1 MKIIDDGTVTLP
13 KGFYGA
19 GGHVGIKKEK
29 KDLALIY
36 SEVDALAV
44 GTFTQNIVKAA
55 PVLWDK
61 MVVENYD
68 SARVIAINSGVANAC
83 TGDEGIYNNELF
95 ASKVADNFGVKKEE
109 VLICSTGVIG
119 KQLPMDK
126 IIEGIAKVKA
136 LLNNDQK
143 SGEIVA
149 QSIMTTDTKPKHIAV
164 TIELGGKI
172 VTIGACCKGSGMIH
186 PNMATMLG
194 FITTDCNIS
203 KELLNKALKE
213 IIADTF
219 NMVSVDRDTS
229 TNDTVLLLA
238 NGLANNEKITSE
250 NDDYYKFK
258 EALYYVNEYL
268 AKAIAGDGEGATKLL
283 EVQVH
288 GANSIKQAKVIAKSV
303 CTSPLVKTAVYGNDA
318 NWGRL
323 LCAMGYSGEEFDPY
337 NVDLSIASEYGT
349 LQLVT
354 KGMATDY
361 SEELATKILSSSEVK
376 AIIDIHNGEYK
387 ATAWGCDL
395 TYDYVKIN
403 ADYRS

>member
-1 MKIIDDGTVTLP
+1 MKIIETGTVTSP
-13 KGFYGA
+13 KGFLGV
-19 GGHVGIKKEK
+19 GEHVGIKKEK

-36 SEVDALAV
+36 STVAAKAV
-44 GTFTQNIVKAA
+44 GTFTQNVVKAA

-61 MVVENYD
+61 MIVANYD
-68 SARVIAINSGVANAC
+68 HARVIAINSGVANAC
-83 TGDEGIYNNELF
+83 TGQEGIENNEEF
-95 ASKVADNFGVKKEE
+95 AKIVADNFSINKEE

-119 KQLPMDK
+119 KQLPMEVIK
-126 IIEGIAKVKA
+126 NGVEQVKP
-136 LLNNDQK
+136 LLKED
-143 SGEIVA
+143 GGMDVA
-149 QSIMTTDTKPKHIAV
+149 TAILTTDTKAKHLAV
-164 TIELGGKI
+164 EIELGGKT

-203 KELLNKALKE
+203 KTLLNKALKE
-213 IIADTF
+213 IIPDTF
-219 NMVSVDRDTS
+219 NMISVDRDTS

-238 NGLANNEKITSE
+238 NGLADNPEINEE
-250 NDDYYKFK
+250 NADYQVFK
-258 EALYYVNEYL
+258 DALYYVNEFL

-288 GANSIKQAKVIAKSV
+288 GANSINQAKVIAKSV
-303 CTSPLVKTAVYGNDA
+303 CTSPLVKTAIYGNDA

-323 LCAMGYSGEEFDPY
+323 LCAMGYSGEQFDPY
-337 NVDLSIASEYGT
+337 NVDLKIASEFGI
-349 LQLVT
+349 LQLVA

-376 AIIDIHNGEYK
+376 AIIDIHNGNYQ

>member
-1 MKIIDDGTVTLP
+1 MKIIETGTVTSP
-13 KGFYGA
+13 KGFLGV
-19 GGHVGIKKEK
+19 GEHVGIKKEK

-36 SEVDALAV
+36 STVAAKAV
-44 GTFTQNIVKAA
+44 GTFTQNVVKAA

-61 MVVENYD
+61 MIVENYD
-68 SARVIAINSGVANAC
+68 HARVIAINSGVANAC
-83 TGDEGIYNNELF
+83 TGQEGIENNEEF
-95 ASKVADNFGVKKEE
+95 AKIVADNFSINKEE

-119 KQLPMDK
+119 KQLPMEAIK
-126 IIEGIAKVKA
+126 NGVEQVKP
-136 LLNNDQK
+136 LLKED
-143 SGEIVA
+143 GGMDVA
-149 QSIMTTDTKPKHIAV
+149 TAILTTDTKAKHLAV
-164 TIELGGKI
+164 EIELGGKT

-203 KELLNKALKE
+203 KTLLNKALKE
-213 IIADTF
+213 IIPDTF
-219 NMVSVDRDTS
+219 NMISVDRDTS

-238 NGLANNEKITSE
+238 NGLADNPEINEE
-250 NDDYYKFK
+250 NTDYQVFK
-258 EALYYVNEYL
+258 EALYYVNEFL

-288 GANSIKQAKVIAKSV
+288 GANSINQAKVIAKSV
-303 CTSPLVKTAVYGNDA
+303 CTSPLVKTAIYGNDA

-323 LCAMGYSGEEFDPY
+323 LCAMGYSGEQFDPY
-337 NVDLSIASEYGT
+337 NVDLKIASEFGT
-349 LQLVT
+349 LQLVAM
-354 KGMATDY
+354 GMATDY

-376 AIIDIHNGEYK
+376 AIIDIHNGNYQ

>member
-1 MKIIDDGTVTLP
+1 MKIIETGTVTSP
-13 KGFYGA
+13 KGFLGV
-19 GGHVGIKKEK
+19 GEHVGIKKEK

-36 SEVDALAV
+36 STVAAKAV
-44 GTFTQNIVKAA
+44 GTFTQNVVKAA

-61 MVVENYD
+61 MIVENYD
-68 SARVIAINSGVANAC
+68 HARVIAINSGVANAC
-83 TGDEGIYNNELF
+83 TGQEGIENNEEF
-95 ASKVADNFGVKKEE
+95 AKIVADNFSINKEE

-119 KQLPMDK
+119 KQLPMEAIK
-126 IIEGIAKVKA
+126 NGVEQVKP
-136 LLNNDQK
+136 LLKED
-143 SGEIVA
+143 GGMDVA
-149 QSIMTTDTKPKHIAV
+149 TAILTTDTKAKHLAV
-164 TIELGGKI
+164 EIELGGKT

-203 KELLNKALKE
+203 KTLLNKALKE
-213 IIADTF
+213 IIPDTF
-219 NMVSVDRDTS
+219 NMISVDRDTS

-238 NGLANNEKITSE
+238 NGLADNPEINEE
-250 NDDYYKFK
+250 NADYQVFK
-258 EALYYVNEYL
+258 EALYYVNEFL

-288 GANSIKQAKVIAKSV
+288 GANSINQAKVIAKSV
-303 CTSPLVKTAVYGNDA
+303 CTSPLVKTAIYGNDA

-323 LCAMGYSGEEFDPY
+323 LCAMGYSGEQFDPY
-337 NVDLSIASEYGT
+337 NVDLKIASEFGT
-349 LQLVT
+349 LQLVAM
-354 KGMATDY
+354 GMATDY

-376 AIIDIHNGEYK
+376 AIIDIHNGNYQ

>member
-1 MKIIDDGTVTLP
+1 MKIIENGTVTTP
-13 KGFYGA
+13 VGFYGA
-19 GGHVGIKKEK
+19 GAHVGIKKEN

-36 SEVDALAV
+36 SQVDAKTA
-44 GTFTQNIVKAA
+44 GTFTKNIVKAA

-61 MVVENYD
+61 MIVENYD
-68 SARVIAINSGVANAC
+68 HVRVVAVNSGVANAC
-83 TGDEGIYNNELF
+83 TGDEGLKYNEQF
-95 ASKVADNFGVKKEE
+95 AKTVADCFSIEKEE

-126 IIEGIAKVKA
+126 IINGVPAVKQ
-136 LLNNDQK
+136 LLSDSQEAGK
-143 SGEIVA
+143 LVA
-149 QSIMTTDTKPKHIAV
+149 ESIMTTDTKPKHLAV
-164 TIELGGKI
+164 QIEIDNKV
-172 VTIGACCKGSGMIH
+172 VTLGACCKGSGMIH

-213 IIADTF
+213 VIPDTF
-219 NMVSVDRDTS
+219 NMISVDRDTS

-238 NGLANNEKITSE
+238 NGLANNKEIVDEDK
-250 NDDYYKFK
+250 DYHTFK

-283 EVQVH
+283 EIQVH
-288 GANSIKQAKVIAKSV
+288 GANSVNQAKVIAKSV

-337 NVDLSIASEYGT
+337 NVDLSIASEFGN

-361 SEELATKILSSSEVK
+361 DEQAATKILSSSEVK
-376 AIIDIHNGEYK
+376 AIIELHNGNYQ

>member
-1 MKIIDDGTVTLP
+1 MKIIETGTVTSP
-13 KGFYGA
+13 KGFLGV
-19 GGHVGIKKEK
+19 GEHVGIKKEK

-36 SEVDALAV
+36 STVAAKAV
-44 GTFTQNIVKAA
+44 GTFTQNVVKAA

-61 MVVENYD
+61 MIVENYD
-68 SARVIAINSGVANAC
+68 HARVIAINSGVANAC
-83 TGDEGIYNNELF
+83 TGQEGIENNEEF
-95 ASKVADNFGVKKEE
+95 AKIVADNFSINKEE

-119 KQLPMDK
+119 KQLPMEVIK
-126 IIEGIAKVKA
+126 NGVEQVKP
-136 LLNNDQK
+136 LLKED
-143 SGEIVA
+143 GGMDVA
-149 QSIMTTDTKPKHIAV
+149 TAILTTDTKAKHLAV
-164 TIELGGKI
+164 EIELGGKT

-203 KELLNKALKE
+203 KTLLNKALKE
-213 IIADTF
+213 IIPDTF
-219 NMVSVDRDTS
+219 NMISVDRDTS

-238 NGLANNEKITSE
+238 NGLADNPEINEE
-250 NDDYYKFK
+250 NADYQVFK

-288 GANSIKQAKVIAKSV
+288 GANSINQAKVIAKSV
-303 CTSPLVKTAVYGNDA
+303 CTSPLVKTAIYGNDA

-323 LCAMGYSGEEFDPY
+323 LCAMGYSGEQFDPY
-337 NVDLSIASEYGT
+337 NVDLKIASEFGI
-349 LQLVT
+349 LQLVA

-376 AIIDIHNGEYK
+376 AIIDIHNGNYQ

-395 TYDYVKIN
+395 T
-403 ADYRS
+403 

>member
-1 MKIIDDGTVTLP
+1 MKIIETGTVTSP
-13 KGFYGA
+13 KGFLGV
-19 GGHVGIKKEK
+19 GEHVGIKKEK

-36 SEVDALAV
+36 STVAAKAV
-44 GTFTQNIVKAA
+44 GTFTQNVVKAA

-61 MVVENYD
+61 MIVENYD
-68 SARVIAINSGVANAC
+68 HARVIAINSGVANAC
-83 TGDEGIYNNELF
+83 TGQEGIENNEEF
-95 ASKVADNFGVKKEE
+95 AKIVADNFLINKEE

-119 KQLPMDK
+119 KQLPMEVIK
-126 IIEGIAKVKA
+126 NGVEQVKP
-136 LLNNDQK
+136 LLKED
-143 SGEIVA
+143 GGMDVA
-149 QSIMTTDTKPKHIAV
+149 TAILTTDTKAKHLAV
-164 TIELGGKI
+164 EIELGGKT

-203 KELLNKALKE
+203 KTLLNKALKE
-213 IIADTF
+213 IIPDTF
-219 NMVSVDRDTS
+219 NMISVDRDTS

-238 NGLANNEKITSE
+238 NGLADNPEINEE
-250 NDDYYKFK
+250 NADYQVFK
-258 EALYYVNEYL
+258 EALYYVNEFL

-288 GANSIKQAKVIAKSV
+288 GANSINQAKVIAKSV
-303 CTSPLVKTAVYGNDA
+303 CTSPLVKTAIYGNDA

-323 LCAMGYSGEEFDPY
+323 LCAMGYSGEQFDPY
-337 NVDLSIASEYGT
+337 NVDLKIASEFGT
-349 LQLVT
+349 LQLVA

-376 AIIDIHNGEYK
+376 AIIDIHNGNYQ

>member
-1 MKIIDDGTVTLP
+1 MKIIETGTVTSP
-13 KGFYGA
+13 KGFLGV
-19 GGHVGIKKEK
+19 GEHVGIKKEK

-36 SEVDALAV
+36 STVAAKAV
-44 GTFTQNIVKAA
+44 GTFTQNVVKAA

-61 MVVENYD
+61 MIVENYD
-68 SARVIAINSGVANAC
+68 HARVIAINSGVANAC
-83 TGDEGIYNNELF
+83 TGQEGIENNEEF
-95 ASKVADNFGVKKEE
+95 AKIVADNFSINKEE

-119 KQLPMDK
+119 KQLPMEVIK
-126 IIEGIAKVKA
+126 NGVEQVKP
-136 LLNNDQK
+136 LLKED
-143 SGEIVA
+143 GGMDVA
-149 QSIMTTDTKPKHIAV
+149 TAILTTDTKAKHLAV
-164 TIELGGKI
+164 EIELGGKT

-203 KELLNKALKE
+203 KTLLNKALKE
-213 IIADTF
+213 IIPDTF
-219 NMVSVDRDTS
+219 NMISVDRDTS

-238 NGLANNEKITSE
+238 NGLANNPEINEE
-250 NDDYYKFK
+250 NTDYQVFK
-258 EALYYVNEYL
+258 EALYYVNEFL

-288 GANSIKQAKVIAKSV
+288 GANSINQAKVIAKSV
-303 CTSPLVKTAVYGNDA
+303 CTSPLVKTAIYGNDA

-323 LCAMGYSGEEFDPY
+323 LCAMGYSGEQFDPY
-337 NVDLSIASEYGT
+337 NVDLKIASEFGI
-349 LQLVT
+349 LQLVA

-376 AIIDIHNGEYK
+376 AIIDIHNGNYQ

>member
-1 MKIIDDGTVTLP
+1 MKIIETGTVTSP
-13 KGFYGA
+13 KGFLGV
-19 GGHVGIKKEK
+19 GEHVGIKKEK

-36 SEVDALAV
+36 STVAAKAV
-44 GTFTQNIVKAA
+44 GTFTQNVVKAA

-61 MVVENYD
+61 MIVENYD
-68 SARVIAINSGVANAC
+68 HARVIAINSGVANAC
-83 TGDEGIYNNELF
+83 TGQEGIENNEEF
-95 ASKVADNFGVKKEE
+95 AKIVADNFPINKEE

-119 KQLPMDK
+119 KQLPMEVIK
-126 IIEGIAKVKA
+126 KGVEQVKP
-136 LLNNDQK
+136 LLKED
-143 SGEIVA
+143 GGMDVA
-149 QSIMTTDTKPKHIAV
+149 TAILTTDTKAKHLAV
-164 TIELGGKI
+164 EIELGGKT

-203 KELLNKALKE
+203 KTLLNKALKE
-213 IIADTF
+213 IIPDTF
-219 NMVSVDRDTS
+219 NMISVDRDTS

-238 NGLANNEKITSE
+238 NGLADNPEINEE
-250 NDDYYKFK
+250 NTDYQVFK

-288 GANSIKQAKVIAKSV
+288 GANSINQAKVIAKSV
-303 CTSPLVKTAVYGNDA
+303 CTSPLVKTAIYGNDA

-323 LCAMGYSGEEFDPY
+323 LCAMGYSGEQFDPY
-337 NVDLSIASEYGT
+337 NVDLKIASEFGI
-349 LQLVT
+349 LQLVA

-376 AIIDIHNGEYK
+376 AIIDIHNGNYQ

>member
-1 MKIIDDGTVTLP
+1 MKIIETGTVTSP
-13 KGFYGA
+13 KGFLGV
-19 GGHVGIKKEK
+19 GEHVGIKKEK

-36 SEVDALAV
+36 STVAAKAV
-44 GTFTQNIVKAA
+44 GTFTQNVVKAA

-61 MVVENYD
+61 MIVENFD
-68 SARVIAINSGVANAC
+68 HARVIAINSGVANAC
-83 TGDEGIYNNELF
+83 TGQEGIENNEEF
-95 ASKVADNFGVKKEE
+95 AKIVADNFSINKEE

-119 KQLPMDK
+119 KQLPMEVIK
-126 IIEGIAKVKA
+126 NGVEQVKP
-136 LLNNDQK
+136 LLKED
-143 SGEIVA
+143 GGMDVA
-149 QSIMTTDTKPKHIAV
+149 TAILTTDTKAKHLAV
-164 TIELGGKI
+164 EIELGGKT

-203 KELLNKALKE
+203 KTLLNKALKE
-213 IIADTF
+213 IIPDTF
-219 NMVSVDRDTS
+219 NMISVDRDTS

-238 NGLANNEKITSE
+238 NGLADNPEINEE
-250 NDDYYKFK
+250 NADYQVFK
-258 EALYYVNEYL
+258 EALYYVNEFL

-288 GANSIKQAKVIAKSV
+288 GANSINQAKVIAKSV
-303 CTSPLVKTAVYGNDA
+303 CTSPLVKTAIYGNDA

-323 LCAMGYSGEEFDPY
+323 LCAMGYSGEQFDPY
-337 NVDLSIASEYGT
+337 NVDLKIASEFGI
-349 LQLVT
+349 LQLVA

-376 AIIDIHNGEYK
+376 AIIDIHNGNYQ

>member
-1 MKIIDDGTVTLP
+1 MKIIETGTVTSP
-13 KGFYGA
+13 KGFLGV
-19 GGHVGIKKEK
+19 GEHVGIKKEK

-36 SEVDALAV
+36 STVAAKAV
-44 GTFTQNIVKAA
+44 GTFTQNVVKAA

-61 MVVENYD
+61 MIVENYD
-68 SARVIAINSGVANAC
+68 HARVIAINSGVANAC
-83 TGDEGIYNNELF
+83 TGQEGIENNEEF
-95 ASKVADNFGVKKEE
+95 AKIVADNFSINKEE
-109 VLICSTGVIG
+109 VLTCSTGVVG
-119 KQLPMDK
+119 KQLPMEVIK
-126 IIEGIAKVKA
+126 KRVEQVKPV
-136 LLNNDQK
+136 LKED
-143 SGEIVA
+143 GGMDVA
-149 QSIMTTDTKPKHIAV
+149 TAILTTDTKAKHLAV
-164 TIELGGKI
+164 EIELGGKT

-203 KELLNKALKE
+203 KTLLNKALKE
-213 IIADTF
+213 IIPDTF
-219 NMVSVDRDTS
+219 NMISVDRDTS

-238 NGLANNEKITSE
+238 NGLADNPEINEE
-250 NDDYYKFK
+250 NTDYQVFK
-258 EALYYVNEYL
+258 EALYYVNEFL

-288 GANSIKQAKVIAKSV
+288 GANSINQAKVIAKSV
-303 CTSPLVKTAVYGNDA
+303 CTSPLVKTAIYGNDA

-323 LCAMGYSGEEFDPY
+323 LCAMGYSGEQFDPY
-337 NVDLSIASEYGT
+337 NVDLKIASEFGT
-349 LQLVT
+349 LQLVA

-376 AIIDIHNGEYK
+376 AIIDIHNGNYQ

>member
-1 MKIIDDGTVTLP
+1 MKIIETGTVTSP
-13 KGFYGA
+13 KGFLGV
-19 GGHVGIKKEK
+19 GEHVGIKKEK

-36 SEVDALAV
+36 STVAAKAV
-44 GTFTQNIVKAA
+44 GTFTQNVVKAA

-61 MVVENYD
+61 MIVENYD
-68 SARVIAINSGVANAC
+68 HARVIAINSGVANAC
-83 TGDEGIYNNELF
+83 TGQEGIENNEEF
-95 ASKVADNFGVKKEE
+95 AKIVADNFSINKEE

-119 KQLPMDK
+119 KQLPMEVIK
-126 IIEGIAKVKA
+126 NGVEQVKP
-136 LLNNDQK
+136 LLKED
-143 SGEIVA
+143 GGMDVA
-149 QSIMTTDTKPKHIAV
+149 TAILTTDTKAKHLAV
-164 TIELGGKI
+164 EIELGGKT

-203 KELLNKALKE
+203 KTLLNKALKE
-213 IIADTF
+213 IIPDTF
-219 NMVSVDRDTS
+219 NMISVDRDTS

-238 NGLANNEKITSE
+238 NGLADNPEINEE
-250 NDDYYKFK
+250 NADYQVFK
-258 EALYYVNEYL
+258 DALYYVNEFL

-288 GANSIKQAKVIAKSV
+288 GANSINQAKVIAKSV
-303 CTSPLVKTAVYGNDA
+303 CTSPLVKTAIYGNDA

-323 LCAMGYSGEEFDPY
+323 LCAMGYSGEQFDPY
-337 NVDLSIASEYGT
+337 NVDLKIASEFGI
-349 LQLVT
+349 LQLVA

-376 AIIDIHNGEYK
+376 AIIDIHNGNYQ

>member
-1 MKIIDDGTVTLP
+1 MKIIETGTVTSP
-13 KGFYGA
+13 KGFLGV
-19 GGHVGIKKEK
+19 GEHVGIKKEK

-36 SEVDALAV
+36 STVAAKAV
-44 GTFTQNIVKAA
+44 GTFTQNVVKAA

-61 MVVENYD
+61 MIVENYD
-68 SARVIAINSGVANAC
+68 HARVIAINSGVANAC
-83 TGDEGIYNNELF
+83 TGQEGIENNEEF
-95 ASKVADNFGVKKEE
+95 AKIGADNFSINKEE

-119 KQLPMDK
+119 KQLPMEVIK
-126 IIEGIAKVKA
+126 KGVEQVKP
-136 LLNNDQK
+136 LLKED
-143 SGEIVA
+143 GGMDVA
-149 QSIMTTDTKPKHIAV
+149 TAILTTDTKAKHLAV
-164 TIELGGKI
+164 EIELGGKT

-203 KELLNKALKE
+203 KTLLNKALKE
-213 IIADTF
+213 IIPDTF
-219 NMVSVDRDTS
+219 NMISVDRDTS

-238 NGLANNEKITSE
+238 NGLADNPEINEE
-250 NDDYYKFK
+250 NTDYQVFK
-258 EALYYVNEYL
+258 EALYYVNEFL

-288 GANSIKQAKVIAKSV
+288 GANSINQAKVIAKSV
-303 CTSPLVKTAVYGNDA
+303 CTSPLVKTAIYGNDA

-323 LCAMGYSGEEFDPY
+323 LCAMGYSGEQFDPY
-337 NVDLSIASEYGT
+337 NVDLKIASEFGI
-349 LQLVT
+349 LQLVA

-376 AIIDIHNGEYK
+376 AIIDIHNGNYQ

>member
-1 MKIIDDGTVTLP
+1 MKIIETGTVTSP
-13 KGFYGA
+13 KGFLGV
-19 GGHVGIKKEK
+19 GEHVGIKKEK

-36 SEVDALAV
+36 STVAAKAV
-44 GTFTQNIVKAA
+44 GTFTQNVVKAA

-61 MVVENYD
+61 MIVENYD
-68 SARVIAINSGVANAC
+68 HARVIAINSGVANAC
-83 TGDEGIYNNELF
+83 TGQEGIENNEEF
-95 ASKVADNFGVKKEE
+95 AKIVADNFSINKEE

-119 KQLPMDK
+119 KQLPMEVIK
-126 IIEGIAKVKA
+126 NGVEQVKP
-136 LLNNDQK
+136 LLKED
-143 SGEIVA
+143 GGMDVA
-149 QSIMTTDTKPKHIAV
+149 TAILTTDTKAKHLAV
-164 TIELGGKI
+164 EIELGGKT

-203 KELLNKALKE
+203 KTLLNKALKE
-213 IIADTF
+213 IIPDTF
-219 NMVSVDRDTS
+219 NMISVDRDTS

-238 NGLANNEKITSE
+238 NGLADNPEINEE
-250 NDDYYKFK
+250 NADYQVFK
-258 EALYYVNEYL
+258 EALYYVNEFL

-288 GANSIKQAKVIAKSV
+288 GANSINQAKVIAKSV
-303 CTSPLVKTAVYGNDA
+303 CTSPLVKTAIYGNDA

-323 LCAMGYSGEEFDPY
+323 LCAMGYSGEQFDPY
-337 NVDLSIASEYGT
+337 NVDLKIASEFGT
-349 LQLVT
+349 LQLVA

-376 AIIDIHNGEYK
+376 AIIDIHNGNYQ

>member
-1 MKIIDDGTVTLP
+1 MKIIETGTVTSP
-13 KGFYGA
+13 KGFLGV
-19 GGHVGIKKEK
+19 GEHVGIKKEK

-36 SEVDALAV
+36 STVAAKAV
-44 GTFTQNIVKAA
+44 GTFTQNVVKAA

-61 MVVENYD
+61 MIVENYD
-68 SARVIAINSGVANAC
+68 HARVIAINSGVANAC
-83 TGDEGIYNNELF
+83 TGQEGIENNEEF
-95 ASKVADNFGVKKEE
+95 AKIVADNFSINKEE

-119 KQLPMDK
+119 KQLPMEVIK
-126 IIEGIAKVKA
+126 KGVEQVKP
-136 LLNNDQK
+136 LLKED
-143 SGEIVA
+143 GGMDVA
-149 QSIMTTDTKPKHIAV
+149 TAILTTDTKAKHLAV
-164 TIELGGKI
+164 EIELGGKT

-203 KELLNKALKE
+203 KTLLNKALKE
-213 IIADTF
+213 IIPDTF
-219 NMVSVDRDTS
+219 NMISVDRDTS

-238 NGLANNEKITSE
+238 NGLANNPEINEE
-250 NDDYYKFK
+250 NTDYQVFK
-258 EALYYVNEYL
+258 EALYYVNEFL

-288 GANSIKQAKVIAKSV
+288 GANSINQAKVIAKSV
-303 CTSPLVKTAVYGNDA
+303 CTSPLVKTAIYGNDA

-323 LCAMGYSGEEFDPY
+323 LCAMGYSGEQFDPY
-337 NVDLSIASEYGT
+337 NVDLKIASEFGI
-349 LQLVT
+349 LQLVA

-376 AIIDIHNGEYK
+376 AIIDIHNGNYQ

>member
-1 MKIIDDGTVTLP
+1 MKIIETGTVTSP
-13 KGFYGA
+13 KGFLGV
-19 GGHVGIKKEK
+19 GEHVGIKKEK

-36 SEVDALAV
+36 STVAAKAV
-44 GTFTQNIVKAA
+44 GTFTQNVVKAA

-61 MVVENYD
+61 MIVENYD
-68 SARVIAINSGVANAC
+68 HARVIAINSGVANAC
-83 TGDEGIYNNELF
+83 TGQEGTENNEEF
-95 ASKVADNFGVKKEE
+95 AKIVADNFSINKEE

-119 KQLPMDK
+119 KQLPMEVIK
-126 IIEGIAKVKA
+126 NGVEQVKP
-136 LLNNDQK
+136 LLKED
-143 SGEIVA
+143 GGMDVA
-149 QSIMTTDTKPKHIAV
+149 TAILTTDTKAKHLAV
-164 TIELGGKI
+164 EIELGGKT

-203 KELLNKALKE
+203 KTLLNKALKE
-213 IIADTF
+213 IIPDTF
-219 NMVSVDRDTS
+219 NMISVDRDTS

-238 NGLANNEKITSE
+238 NGLADNPEINEE
-250 NDDYYKFK
+250 NADYQVFK
-258 EALYYVNEYL
+258 EALYYVNEFL

-288 GANSIKQAKVIAKSV
+288 GANSINQAKVIAKSV
-303 CTSPLVKTAVYGNDA
+303 CTSPLVKTAIYGNDA

-323 LCAMGYSGEEFDPY
+323 LCAMGYSGEQFDPY
-337 NVDLSIASEYGT
+337 NVDLKIASEFGT
-349 LQLVT
+349 LQLVA

-376 AIIDIHNGEYK
+376 AIIDIHNGNYQ

>member
-1 MKIIDDGTVTLP
+1 MKIIETGTVTSP
-13 KGFYGA
+13 KGFLGV
-19 GGHVGIKKEK
+19 GEHVGIKKEK

-36 SEVDALAV
+36 STVAAKAV
-44 GTFTQNIVKAA
+44 GTFTQNVVKAA

-61 MVVENYD
+61 MIVENYD
-68 SARVIAINSGVANAC
+68 HARVIAINSGVANAC
-83 TGDEGIYNNELF
+83 TGQEGIENNEEF
-95 ASKVADNFGVKKEE
+95 AKIVADNFSINKEE

-119 KQLPMDK
+119 KQLPMEVIK
-126 IIEGIAKVKA
+126 NGVEQVKS
-136 LLNNDQK
+136 LLKED
-143 SGEIVA
+143 GGMDVA
-149 QSIMTTDTKPKHIAV
+149 TAILTTDTKAKHLAV
-164 TIELGGKI
+164 EIELGGKT

-203 KELLNKALKE
+203 KTLLNKALKE
-213 IIADTF
+213 IIPDTF
-219 NMVSVDRDTS
+219 NMISVDRDTS

-238 NGLANNEKITSE
+238 NGLADNPEINEE
-250 NDDYYKFK
+250 NADYQVFK
-258 EALYYVNEYL
+258 DALYYVNEFL

-288 GANSIKQAKVIAKSV
+288 GANSINQAKVIAKSV
-303 CTSPLVKTAVYGNDA
+303 CTSPLVKTAIYGNDA

-323 LCAMGYSGEEFDPY
+323 LCAMGYSGEQFDPY
-337 NVDLSIASEYGT
+337 NVDLKIASEFGT
-349 LQLVT
+349 LQLVA

-376 AIIDIHNGEYK
+376 AIIDIHNGNYQ

>member
-1 MKIIDDGTVTLP
+1 MKIIETGTVTSP
-13 KGFYGA
+13 KGFLGV
-19 GGHVGIKKEK
+19 GEHVGIKKEK

-36 SEVDALAV
+36 STVAAKAV
-44 GTFTQNIVKAA
+44 GTFTQNVVKAA

-61 MVVENYD
+61 MIVENYD
-68 SARVIAINSGVANAC
+68 HARVIAINSGVANAC
-83 TGDEGIYNNELF
+83 TGQEGIENNEEF
-95 ASKVADNFGVKKEE
+95 AKIVADNFSINKEE

-119 KQLPMDK
+119 KQLPMEAIK
-126 IIEGIAKVKA
+126 NGVEQVKP
-136 LLNNDQK
+136 LLKED
-143 SGEIVA
+143 GGMDVA
-149 QSIMTTDTKPKHIAV
+149 TAILTTDTKAKHLAV
-164 TIELGGKI
+164 EIELSGKT

-203 KELLNKALKE
+203 KTLLNKALKE
-213 IIADTF
+213 IIPDTF
-219 NMVSVDRDTS
+219 NMISVDRDTS

-238 NGLANNEKITSE
+238 NGLADNPEINEE
-250 NDDYYKFK
+250 NTDYQVFK
-258 EALYYVNEYL
+258 EALYYVNEFL

-288 GANSIKQAKVIAKSV
+288 GANSINQAKVIAKSV
-303 CTSPLVKTAVYGNDA
+303 CTSPLVKTAIYGNDA

-323 LCAMGYSGEEFDPY
+323 LCAMGYSGEQFDPY
-337 NVDLSIASEYGT
+337 NVDLKIASEFGT
-349 LQLVT
+349 LQLVAM
-354 KGMATDY
+354 GMATDY

-376 AIIDIHNGEYK
+376 AIIDIHNGNYQ

>member
-1 MKIIDDGTVTLP
+1 MKIIETGTVTSP
-13 KGFYGA
+13 KGFLGV
-19 GGHVGIKKEK
+19 GEHVGIKKEK

-36 SEVDALAV
+36 STVAAKAV
-44 GTFTQNIVKAA
+44 GTFTQNVVKAA

-61 MVVENYD
+61 MIVENYD
-68 SARVIAINSGVANAC
+68 HARVIAINSGVANAC
-83 TGDEGIYNNELF
+83 TGQEGIENNEEF
-95 ASKVADNFGVKKEE
+95 AKIVADNFSINKEE

-119 KQLPMDK
+119 KQLPMEVIK
-126 IIEGIAKVKA
+126 NGVEQVKP
-136 LLNNDQK
+136 LLKED
-143 SGEIVA
+143 GGMDVA
-149 QSIMTTDTKPKHIAV
+149 TAILTTDTKAKHLAV
-164 TIELGGKI
+164 EIELGGKT

-203 KELLNKALKE
+203 KTLLNKALKE
-213 IIADTF
+213 IIPDTF
-219 NMVSVDRDTS
+219 NMISVDRDTS

-238 NGLANNEKITSE
+238 NGLANNPEINEE
-250 NDDYYKFK
+250 NTDYQVFK
-258 EALYYVNEYL
+258 EALYYVNEFL

-288 GANSIKQAKVIAKSV
+288 GANSINQAKVIAKSV
-303 CTSPLVKTAVYGNDA
+303 CTSPLVKTAIYGNDA

-323 LCAMGYSGEEFDPY
+323 LCAMGYSGEQFDPY
-337 NVDLSIASEYGT
+337 NVDLKIASEFGT
-349 LQLVT
+349 LQLVA

-376 AIIDIHNGEYK
+376 AIIDIHNGNYQ

>member
-1 MKIIDDGTVTLP
+1 MKIIETGTVTSP
-13 KGFYGA
+13 KGFFGV
-19 GGHVGIKKEK
+19 GEHVGIKKEK

-36 SEVDALAV
+36 STVAAKAV
-44 GTFTQNIVKAA
+44 GTFTQNVVKAA

-61 MVVENYD
+61 MIVENYD
-68 SARVIAINSGVANAC
+68 HARVIAINSGVANAC
-83 TGDEGIYNNELF
+83 TGQEGIENNEEF
-95 ASKVADNFGVKKEE
+95 AKIVADNFSINKEE

-119 KQLPMDK
+119 KQLPMEVIK
-126 IIEGIAKVKA
+126 NGVEQVKP
-136 LLNNDQK
+136 LLKED
-143 SGEIVA
+143 GGMDVA
-149 QSIMTTDTKPKHIAV
+149 TAILTTDTKAKHLAV
-164 TIELGGKI
+164 EIELSGKT

-203 KELLNKALKE
+203 KTLLNKALKE
-213 IIADTF
+213 IIPDTF
-219 NMVSVDRDTS
+219 NMISVDRDTS

-238 NGLANNEKITSE
+238 NGLADNPEINEE
-250 NDDYYKFK
+250 NTDYQVFK
-258 EALYYVNEYL
+258 EALYYVNEFL

-288 GANSIKQAKVIAKSV
+288 GANSINQAKVIAKSV
-303 CTSPLVKTAVYGNDA
+303 CTSPLVKTAIYGNDA

-323 LCAMGYSGEEFDPY
+323 LCAMGYSGEQFDPY
-337 NVDLSIASEYGT
+337 NVDLKIASEFGT
-349 LQLVT
+349 LQLVAM
-354 KGMATDY
+354 GMATDY

-376 AIIDIHNGEYK
+376 AIIDIHNGNYQ

>member
-1 MKIIDDGTVTLP
+1 MKIIETGTVTSP
-13 KGFYGA
+13 KGFLGV
-19 GGHVGIKKEK
+19 GEHVGIKKEK

-36 SEVDALAV
+36 STVAAKAV
-44 GTFTQNIVKAA
+44 GTFTQNVVKAA

-61 MVVENYD
+61 MIVENYD
-68 SARVIAINSGVANAC
+68 HARVIAINSGVANAC
-83 TGDEGIYNNELF
+83 TGQEGIENNEEF
-95 ASKVADNFGVKKEE
+95 AKIVADNFSINKEE

-119 KQLPMDK
+119 KQLPMEVIK
-126 IIEGIAKVKA
+126 NGVEQVKP
-136 LLNNDQK
+136 LLKED
-143 SGEIVA
+143 GGMDVA
-149 QSIMTTDTKPKHIAV
+149 TAILTTDTKAKHLAV
-164 TIELGGKI
+164 EIELGGKT

-203 KELLNKALKE
+203 KTLLNKALKE
-213 IIADTF
+213 IIPDTF
-219 NMVSVDRDTS
+219 NMISVDRDTS

-238 NGLANNEKITSE
+238 NGLADNPEINEE
-250 NDDYYKFK
+250 NTDYQVFK
-258 EALYYVNEYL
+258 EALYYVNEFL

-288 GANSIKQAKVIAKSV
+288 GANSINQAKVIAKSV
-303 CTSPLVKTAVYGNDA
+303 CTSPLVKTAIYGNDA

-323 LCAMGYSGEEFDPY
+323 LCAMGYSGEQFDPY
-337 NVDLSIASEYGT
+337 NVDLKIASEFGT
-349 LQLVT
+349 LQLVA

-376 AIIDIHNGEYK
+376 AIIDIHNGNYQ

>member
-1 MKIIDDGTVTLP
+1 MKIIETGTVTSP
-13 KGFYGA
+13 KGFLGV
-19 GGHVGIKKEK
+19 GEHVGIKKEK

-36 SEVDALAV
+36 STVAAKAV
-44 GTFTQNIVKAA
+44 GTFTQNVVKAA

-61 MVVENYD
+61 MIVENYD
-68 SARVIAINSGVANAC
+68 HARVIAINSGVANAC
-83 TGDEGIYNNELF
+83 TGQEGIENNEEF
-95 ASKVADNFGVKKEE
+95 AKIVADNFSINKEE

-119 KQLPMDK
+119 KQLPMEVIK
-126 IIEGIAKVKA
+126 NGVEQVKP
-136 LLNNDQK
+136 LLKED
-143 SGEIVA
+143 GGMDVA
-149 QSIMTTDTKPKHIAV
+149 TAILTTDTKAKHLAV
-164 TIELGGKI
+164 EIELGGKT

-203 KELLNKALKE
+203 KTLLNKALKE
-213 IIADTF
+213 IIPDTF
-219 NMVSVDRDTS
+219 NMISVDRDTS

-238 NGLANNEKITSE
+238 NGLANNPEINEE
-250 NDDYYKFK
+250 NADYQVFK
-258 EALYYVNEYL
+258 EALYYVNEFL

-288 GANSIKQAKVIAKSV
+288 GANSINQAKVIAKSV
-303 CTSPLVKTAVYGNDA
+303 CTSPLVKTAIYGNDA

-323 LCAMGYSGEEFDPY
+323 LCAMGYSGEQFDPY
-337 NVDLSIASEYGT
+337 NVDLKIASEFGT
-349 LQLVT
+349 LQLVA

-376 AIIDIHNGEYK
+376 AIIDIHNGNYQ

>member
-1 MKIIDDGTVTLP
+1 MKIIETGTVTSP
-13 KGFYGA
+13 KGFLGV
-19 GGHVGIKKEK
+19 GEHVGIKKEK

-36 SEVDALAV
+36 STVAAKAV
-44 GTFTQNIVKAA
+44 GTFTQNVVKAA

-61 MVVENYD
+61 MIVENYD
-68 SARVIAINSGVANAC
+68 HARVIAINSGVANAC
-83 TGDEGIYNNELF
+83 TGQEGIENNEEF
-95 ASKVADNFGVKKEE
+95 AKIVADNFSINKEE

-119 KQLPMDK
+119 KQLPMEVIK
-126 IIEGIAKVKA
+126 KGVEQVKP
-136 LLNNDQK
+136 LLKED
-143 SGEIVA
+143 GGMDVA
-149 QSIMTTDTKPKHIAV
+149 TAILTTDTKAKHLAV
-164 TIELGGKI
+164 EIELGGKT

-203 KELLNKALKE
+203 KTLLNKALKE
-213 IIADTF
+213 IIPDTF
-219 NMVSVDRDTS
+219 NMISVDRDTS

-238 NGLANNEKITSE
+238 NGLADNPEINEE
-250 NDDYYKFK
+250 NTDYQVFK
-258 EALYYVNEYL
+258 EALYYVNEFL

-288 GANSIKQAKVIAKSV
+288 GANSINQAKVIAKSV
-303 CTSPLVKTAVYGNDA
+303 CTSPLVKTAIYGNDA

-323 LCAMGYSGEEFDPY
+323 LCAMGYSGEQFDPY
-337 NVDLSIASEYGT
+337 NVDLKIASEFGT
-349 LQLVT
+349 LQLVA

-376 AIIDIHNGEYK
+376 AIIDIHNGNYQ

>member
-1 MKIIDDGTVTLP
+1 MKIIETGTVTSP
-13 KGFYGA
+13 KGFLGV
-19 GGHVGIKKEK
+19 GEHVGIKKEK

-36 SEVDALAV
+36 STVAAKAV
-44 GTFTQNIVKAA
+44 GTFTQNVVKAA

-61 MVVENYD
+61 MIVENYD
-68 SARVIAINSGVANAC
+68 HARVIAINSGVANAC
-83 TGDEGIYNNELF
+83 TGQEGIENNEEF
-95 ASKVADNFGVKKEE
+95 AKIVADNFSINKEE

-119 KQLPMDK
+119 KQLPMEVIK
-126 IIEGIAKVKA
+126 NGVEQVKP
-136 LLNNDQK
+136 LLKED
-143 SGEIVA
+143 GGMDVA
-149 QSIMTTDTKPKHIAV
+149 TAILTTDTKAKHLAV
-164 TIELGGKI
+164 EIELSGKT

-203 KELLNKALKE
+203 KTLLNKALKE
-213 IIADTF
+213 IIPDTF
-219 NMVSVDRDTS
+219 NMISVDRDTS

-238 NGLANNEKITSE
+238 NGLADNPEINEE
-250 NDDYYKFK
+250 NTDYQVFK
-258 EALYYVNEYL
+258 EALYYVNEFL

-288 GANSIKQAKVIAKSV
+288 GANSINQAKVIAKSV
-303 CTSPLVKTAVYGNDA
+303 CTSPLVKTAIYGNDA

-323 LCAMGYSGEEFDPY
+323 LCAMGYSGEQFDPY
-337 NVDLSIASEYGT
+337 NVDLKITSEFGT
-349 LQLVT
+349 LQLVA

-376 AIIDIHNGEYK
+376 AIIDIHNGNYQ

>member
-1 MKIIDDGTVTLP
+1 MKIIETGTVTSP
-13 KGFYGA
+13 KGFLGV
-19 GGHVGIKKEK
+19 GEHVGIKKEK

-36 SEVDALAV
+36 STVTAKAV
-44 GTFTQNIVKAA
+44 GTFTQNVVKAA

-61 MVVENYD
+61 MIVENYD
-68 SARVIAINSGVANAC
+68 HARVIAINSGVANAC
-83 TGDEGIYNNELF
+83 TGQEGIENNEEF
-95 ASKVADNFGVKKEE
+95 AKIVADNFSINKEE

-119 KQLPMDK
+119 KQLPMEVIK
-126 IIEGIAKVKA
+126 NGVEQVKP
-136 LLNNDQK
+136 LLKED
-143 SGEIVA
+143 GGMDVA
-149 QSIMTTDTKPKHIAV
+149 TAILTTDTKAKHLAV
-164 TIELGGKI
+164 EIELGGKT

-203 KELLNKALKE
+203 KTLLNKALKE
-213 IIADTF
+213 IIPDTF
-219 NMVSVDRDTS
+219 NMISVDRDTS

-238 NGLANNEKITSE
+238 NGLADNPEINEE
-250 NDDYYKFK
+250 NADYQVFK
-258 EALYYVNEYL
+258 EALYYVNEFL

-288 GANSIKQAKVIAKSV
+288 GANSINQAKVIAKSV
-303 CTSPLVKTAVYGNDA
+303 CTSPLVKTAIYGNDA

-323 LCAMGYSGEEFDPY
+323 LCAMGYSGEQFDPY
-337 NVDLSIASEYGT
+337 NVDLKIASEFGT
-349 LQLVT
+349 LQLVA

-376 AIIDIHNGEYK
+376 AIIDIHNGNYQ

>member
-1 MKIIDDGTVTLP
+1 MKIIETGTVTSP
-13 KGFYGA
+13 KGFLGV
-19 GGHVGIKKEK
+19 GEHVGIKKEK

-36 SEVDALAV
+36 STVAAKAV
-44 GTFTQNIVKAA
+44 GTFTQNVVKAA

-61 MVVENYD
+61 MIVENYD
-68 SARVIAINSGVANAC
+68 HARVIAINSGVANAC
-83 TGDEGIYNNELF
+83 TGQEGIENNEEF
-95 ASKVADNFGVKKEE
+95 AKIVADNFSINKEE

-119 KQLPMDK
+119 KQLPMEVIK
-126 IIEGIAKVKA
+126 NGVEQVKP
-136 LLNNDQK
+136 LLKED
-143 SGEIVA
+143 GGMDVA
-149 QSIMTTDTKPKHIAV
+149 TAILTTDTKAKHLAV
-164 TIELGGKI
+164 EIELGGKT

-203 KELLNKALKE
+203 KTLLNKALKE
-213 IIADTF
+213 IIPDTF
-219 NMVSVDRDTS
+219 NMISVDRDTS

-238 NGLANNEKITSE
+238 NGLANNPEINEE
-250 NDDYYKFK
+250 NADYQVFK
-258 EALYYVNEYL
+258 DALYYVNEFL

-288 GANSIKQAKVIAKSV
+288 GANSINQAKVIAKSV
-303 CTSPLVKTAVYGNDA
+303 CTSPLVKTAIYGNDA

-323 LCAMGYSGEEFDPY
+323 LCAMGYSGEQFDPY
-337 NVDLSIASEYGT
+337 NVDLKIASEFGT
-349 LQLVT
+349 LQLVA

-376 AIIDIHNGEYK
+376 AIIDIHNGNYQ

>member
-13 KGFYGA
+13 KGFYCA

-44 GTFTQNIVKAA
+44 GTFTQNVVKAA

-337 NVDLSIASEYGT
+337 NVDLSIASEHGT

>member
-1 MKIIDDGTVTLP
+1 MKIIETGTVTSP
-13 KGFYGA
+13 KGFLGV
-19 GGHVGIKKEK
+19 GEHVGIKKEK

-36 SEVDALAV
+36 STVAAKAV
-44 GTFTQNIVKAA
+44 GTFTQNVVKAA

-61 MVVENYD
+61 MIVENYD
-68 SARVIAINSGVANAC
+68 HARVIAINSGVANAC
-83 TGDEGIYNNELF
+83 TGQEGIENNEEF
-95 ASKVADNFGVKKEE
+95 AKIVADNFSINKEE

-119 KQLPMDK
+119 KQLPMEVIK
-126 IIEGIAKVKA
+126 KGVEQVKP
-136 LLNNDQK
+136 LLKED
-143 SGEIVA
+143 GGMDVA
-149 QSIMTTDTKPKHIAV
+149 TAILTTDTKAKHLAV
-164 TIELGGKI
+164 EIELGGKT

-203 KELLNKALKE
+203 KTLLNKALKE
-213 IIADTF
+213 IIPDTF
-219 NMVSVDRDTS
+219 NMISVDRDTS

-238 NGLANNEKITSE
+238 NGLADNPEINEE
-250 NDDYYKFK
+250 NTDYQVFK
-258 EALYYVNEYL
+258 EALYYVNEFL

-288 GANSIKQAKVIAKSV
+288 GANSINQAKVIAKSV
-303 CTSPLVKTAVYGNDA
+303 CTSPLVKTAIYGNDA

-323 LCAMGYSGEEFDPY
+323 LCAMGYSGEQFDPY
-337 NVDLSIASEYGT
+337 NVDLKIASEFGI
-349 LQLVT
+349 LQLVA

-376 AIIDIHNGEYK
+376 AIIDIHNGNYQ